1 MPGLG
6 FASQALEAL
15 HLGDDLRR
23 LRLHAARVLLPPRVR
38 VPEGPPGPPSPG
50 LEALLRA
57 RERRL
62 DVGLGATLIA
72 CEDQP
77 ELDPEL
83 TVDVLQ
89 EWAGRARVHLN
100 RTGSPR
106 SGASSALARLTAFN
120 DFFFDTLGVEAA
132 PTRGAS
138 RYDEDRLADLLL
150 PHVVRRRR
158 GHCVGL
164 STLYLALG
172 YRLGLPLYGVSV
184 PGHFF
189 VRWEGEGLRRNVE
202 LTSRGAVHDDAYYV
216 ERFRI
221 GQSQVDRGI
230 YLQSLRRREVLVEV
244 LNNRANFYWDRGDEA
259 RVLRDLNRVV
269 SLSSNYAQAYVG
281 RGFVNLQRGG
291 LSAAEEDLR
300 RAIAI
305 DEENGRAWLL
315 LGQVLLRRGAP
326 EAEQALVRATELDPQ
341 SALAASYRGLL
352 HQQRGQ
358 PALAKTWH
366 ENALQLDPRC
376 HMAWIHQGLAAL
388 ATNER
393 FEARRCFLE
402 AQELQPESLR
412 AREGLVIA
420 QRSPAG
426 KLPWGAR
433 QSMKGVFREYERKLK
448 AAPESDSVRAAY
460 LNFLGETGQ
469 NVERAEVL
477 AAELISRNGTVCN
490 VELAALALG
499 RLDRIDRALGL
510 VSRAL
515 ARERDEGGR
524 EVARLEALDERL
536 RRAHRSSAPWEL
548 L

>member
-1 MPGLG
+1 M
-6 FASQALEAL
+6 
-15 HLGDDLRR
+15 
-23 LRLHAARVLLPPRVR
+23 
-38 VPEGPPGPPSPG
+38 
-50 LEALLRA
+50 

-83 TVDVLQ
+83 TVDQLQ
-89 EWAGRARVHLN
+89 EWSAQARVHLN
-100 RTGSPR
+100 RAT
-106 SGASSALARLTAFN
+106 SATERLSAFN
-120 DFFFDTLGVEAA
+120 DFFFDVLGIEAA

-189 VRWEGEGLRRNVE
+189 VRWEGEGLRRNIE

-221 GQSQVDRGI
+221 GGTQVDRGV

-281 RGFVNLQRGG
+281 RGFVNLQRGD
-291 LSAAEEDLR
+291 LRAAEEDLR
-300 RAIAI
+300 QAIGI
-305 DEENGRAWLL
+305 DEESGRAWLL
-315 LGQVLLRRGAP
+315 LGQVLLRRGSA
-326 EAEQALVRATELDPQ
+326 EAEEALTKATELDPQ

-358 PALAKTWH
+358 PGLAKAWQ

-376 HMAWIHQGLAAL
+376 HVAWIHKAQAAL

-393 FEARRCFLE
+393 HEARRCFLE
-402 AQELQPESLR
+402 AHELQPESLR
-412 AREGLVIA
+412 AREGLVIT
-420 QRSPAG
+420 QLDPEG
-426 KLPWGAR
+426 KLPWSAR
-433 QSMKGVFREYERKLK
+433 QAMKALFRDYERKLK
-448 AAPESDSVRAAY
+448 AAPESDSARAAY
-460 LNFLGETGQ
+460 LHFLGEVGQ
-469 NVERAEVL
+469 SVERAEAL
-477 AAELISRNGTVCN
+477 AAELIRRNGTVCN
-490 VELAALALG
+490 VELAAIALA
-499 RLDRIDRALGL
+499 RLDRIDRAIGL
-510 VSRAL
+510 VGRAL
-515 ARERDEGGR
+515 ARERDEGGDQ
-524 EVARLEALDERL
+524 VARLEALDERL
-536 RRAHRSSAPWEL
+536 RRAHRSSSPRDHL
-548 L
+548 

>member
-1 MPGLG
+1 
-6 FASQALEAL
+6 
-15 HLGDDLRR
+15 
-23 LRLHAARVLLPPRVR
+23 V
-38 VPEGPPGPPSPG
+38 
-50 LEALLRA
+50 LLRA

-83 TVDVLQ
+83 TVDTLD
-89 EWAGRARVHLN
+89 EWSDLARVHLN
-100 RTGSPR
+100 RSV
-106 SGASSALARLTAFN
+106 SALARLTAFN

-132 PTRGAS
+132 PTRGGS

-189 VRWEGEGLRRNVE
+189 VRWEGEGLRQNIE
-202 LTSRGAVHDDAYYV
+202 LTSRGAAHEDGYYV

-221 GQSQVDRGI
+221 GGGQVDRGV

-291 LSAAEEDLR
+291 LQAAETDLR
-300 RAIAI
+300 QALAI
-305 DEENGRAWLL
+305 DDENGRAWLL
-315 LGQVLLRRGAP
+315 LGQVLLRRGSS
-326 EAEQALVRATELDPQ
+326 EAEAALTRATELDPQ
-341 SALAASYRGLL
+341 SALAASYRGLFY
-352 HQQRGQ
+352 QQRGQ
-358 PALAKTWH
+358 PRLAQTWQ

-376 HMAWIHQGLAAL
+376 HMAWIHKGQAAL
-388 ATNER
+388 TTGER
-393 FEARRCFLE
+393 HEARRCFLE

-420 QRSPAG
+420 QFDQEG

-433 QSMKGVFREYERKLK
+433 QAMKALLREYERKLK
-448 AAPESDSVRAAY
+448 ASPEADSVRASY
-460 LNFLGETGQ
+460 LHFLGEVGHDP
-469 NVERAEVL
+469 ERAEAL
-477 AAELISRNGTVCN
+477 AASLIRRNGTVCN
-490 VELAALALG
+490 VELAAIALG
-499 RLDRIDRALGL
+499 RLGRVDRAIGL
-510 VSRAL
+510 VTRAL
-515 ARERDEGGR
+515 ARERDEDG
-524 EVARLEALDERL
+524 EQVARLETLDGRL
-536 RRAHRSSAPWEL
+536 RRAQRSDSPRDL